1 MMSMFLKGCHVF
13 IVEDN
18 MQNRV
23 VFQMALARYGA
34 SVSFERNGRE
44 TLQRLHAVTQT
55 TPKID
60 AIVLDLMLADGVSG
74 FDVFDQIRALPV
86 YAATPIVAV
95 SALDP
100 AVALPQAREKGFAGF
115 IAKPIENYR
124 FAAQMAAIINGEQVW
139 FTGDGGV

>member
-1 MMSMFLKGCHVF
+1 MSMFLKGCHIF
-13 IVEDN
+13 IAEDN

-34 SVSFERNGRE
+34 TVSFERSGRE
-44 TLQRLHAVTQT
+44 TVQRLQT
-55 TPKID
+55 VAQVATKID

-74 FDVFDQIRALPV
+74 FDVFDQIRALPE
-86 YAATPIVAV
+86 YAETPIVAV
-95 SALDP
+95 SAMEP
-100 AVALPQAREKGFAGF
+100 AIALPQAREKGFAGF

-139 FTGDGGV
+139 FTGQGGG